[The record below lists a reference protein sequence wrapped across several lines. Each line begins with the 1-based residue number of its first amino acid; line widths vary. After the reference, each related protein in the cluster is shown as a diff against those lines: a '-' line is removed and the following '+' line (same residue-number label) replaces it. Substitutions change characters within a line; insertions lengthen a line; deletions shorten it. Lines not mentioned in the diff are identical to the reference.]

1 MKFYKFLITAAC
13 IAIAAVCIA
22 LIVRVNRAFPNAE
35 EVSYTKDNPAD
46 LDGLEITLLMLKYI
60 LLRIILRFQDSIR
73 M

>member
-46 LDGLEITLLMLKYI
+46 LDGLELKYI
-60 LLRIILRFQDSIR
+60 LLRIILRFQVSIR

>member
-46 LDGLEITLLMLKYI
+46 LDGLEIMLKYI
-60 LLRIILRFQDSIR
+60 LLRIILRFQVSIR

>member
-46 LDGLEITLLMLKYI
+46 LNLSNSTIYNKKTIKICYIISLL
-60 LLRIILRFQDSIR
+60 
-73 M
+73 